1 LYTTCPALEGLDV
14 TRASQVPS
22 TASGLREAMAA
33 EVGAGQRDRVPEPA
47 VEKAYGIQAVTNR
60 IDDLYDQLAA
70 RRTWRTLLRA
80 ARLRAA
86 RPRRGAGVLRQASGT
101 PAGPV
106 PGSVPASPAP
116 ESARDE

>member
-1 LYTTCPALEGLDV
+1 V
-14 TRASQVPS
+14 TRASHVPS
-22 TASGLREAMAA
+22 TASGLREAMAD
-33 EVGAGQRDRVPEPA
+33 EVRAGQRDRVPEPA

-86 RPRRGAGVLRQASGT
+86 GGIRQASGT

-116 ESARDE
+116 ESARDK